1 MATVRGGAGVRGVRG
16 EMGLGRRLGA
26 WLAPWEGQVAV
37 KGGRVSLGQILLS
50 QEDSADKKMSVGVG
64 GTVSGGGW
72 PPPGLWR
79 DRLTF
84 PKTCLDSLGR
94 RADREGAAS
103 ATPEPAA
110 TRGALPHLAWA
121 PCAPF
126 VALVSASWEEN
137 GCPFTPA
144 GSRGRLVRSRR

>member
-1 MATVRGGAGVRGVRG
+1 MAGPVGGSGRCEGREGLPWADSSLSRGFSG
-16 EMGLGRRLGA
+16 
-26 WLAPWEGQVAV
+26 
-37 KGGRVSLGQILLS
+37 
-50 QEDSADKKMSVGVG
+50 QEDECRGG

-72 PPPGLWR
+72 PPPGLLR